1 MMRSIQ
7 KILLINPPGPL
18 YQRGEDRSQGNVSES
33 SATSLRAPNDLAYMA
48 AMLRRIGITPLI
60 KDYPAEN
67 LSWES
72 YAADLKSF
80 DPDAVVMSITNATI
94 LGDMRAFKL
103 AKDFKPEMVT
113 IAKGALFFACDLKQF
128 QRDEFTS
135 MDFALVGE
143 AETIINDV
151 IEAIRHAHPIENLR
165 GIIYRNHDGAWI
177 RTELQPFVDD
187 LDSLPFPA
195 RELLNNKLYVRP
207 DTGEPQA
214 TIQTA
219 RGCPSHCVFCLTP
232 AISGQRVRQRSAK
245 NIVDEIEECVAVH
258 GIRNFFFKADTF
270 TINKKYVIDIC
281 REILERNLTI
291 SWVANS
297 RVDTV
302 DEERL
307 DWMKRA
313 GCWLVAFG
321 FESGNDA
328 ILHKMKKDAVA
339 QDAYRAVRL
348 VKDAGLRVYGFF
360 LIGLPWDT
368 HTTVQE
374 TLKFAKKLNCDFSE
388 IHIATPYEGTEL
400 HSIAESMGLLQQD
413 VIGHNY
419 FSDPVMGTM
428 FLTREEILQ
437 YRRKG
442 IRSLYLTPQYIL
454 KTASK
459 IRTPAELK
467 NYASYGWRMVKNML
481 TH

>member
-1 MMRSIQ
+1 MIRAIR

-18 YQRGEDRSQGNVSES
+18 YQRGEDRSQGNIADS

-48 AMLRRIGITPLI
+48 AMLRRIGVTPLI

-67 LSWES
+67 WSWETYS
-72 YAADLKSF
+72 ADLKSF

-94 LGDMRAFKL
+94 LNDLQAFKL
-103 AKDFKPEMVT
+103 AKESNPDIVT
-113 IAKGALFFACDLKQF
+113 IAKGALFFACNLDQF
-128 QRDEFTS
+128 QRNEFND
-135 MDFALVGE
+135 MDVALVGE
-143 AETIINDV
+143 AETVINDV
-151 IEAIRHAHPIENLR
+151 IEAMRQSTPFETLN
-165 GIIYRNHDGAWI
+165 GVIYRNVAGKWT
-177 RTELQPFVDD
+177 RTEPQPFVDD
-187 LDSLPFPA
+187 LDALPFPA
-195 RELLNNKLYVRP
+195 RDLLHNDLYVRP

-219 RGCPSHCVFCLTP
+219 RGCPSHCIFCLTP
-232 AISGQRVRQRSAK
+232 AVSGQRVRQRSAK
-245 NIVDEIEECVAVH
+245 NVVDEIEECVKVH

-281 REILERNLTI
+281 SEILERNLAI

-302 DEERL
+302 DEERI
-307 DWMKRA
+307 DWMKKA
-313 GCWLVAFG
+313 GCWLIAFG
-321 FESGNDA
+321 FESGNDT
-328 ILHKMKKDAVA
+328 ILQKMKKDAIA

-348 VKDAGLRVYGFF
+348 VKNAGLRVYGFF

-368 HTTVQE
+368 HETVRD

-400 HSIAESMGLLQQD
+400 HTIADAMGLIQQD

-428 FLTREEILQ
+428 SLTREEILQ

-442 IRSLYLTPQYIL
+442 IRSLYWTPQYIF

-459 IRTPAELK
+459 IRTSAELK

-481 TH
+481 IH